1 MIDMKSDE
9 VVESPSMAFSAL
21 GNTAQAFRGCDFS
34 RALTQYLARLKP
46 HFLDIF
52 IVTMQQ
58 AAHARW

>member
-1 MIDMKSDE
+1 MIGMKSDE

-21 GNTAQAFRGCDFS
+21 GN
-34 RALTQYLARLKP
+34 QYLARLKP